1 MSSENSQASSPAS
14 TGDASKSGS
23 ENISTGAAAMMM
35 LASVNKASSQQ
46 PTRQAA
52 EEIPTETQETPTAR
66 AEQAPELTATTEET
80 QAPETTEAAP
90 ETPTTE
96 ADPVPSQT
104 HSFTPEQQEIF
115 NRRLRKELAKTSAI
129 QAQME
134 ETKAKLK
141 EMEAKLNSQ
150 QTAQPTPPPPPVVV
164 ASEPLSGFN
173 DPASLADLKK
183 TAKDALRYVEEV
195 LEDPSRWNVSTVVDP
210 VTGDEREVTYHN
222 IGDVSYTKADL
233 ISQRRQARAT
243 LEDLIPKREQFI
255 ATRVESTRQA
265 HIQFPFLTD
274 TSSPEYKVAEAARK
288 NPALASIM
296 SMPQAEYILGVQ
308 IRGLRALAEDAAA
321 AAAKTK
327 PKAPASKPASD
338 QAVVSSG
345 SASAVRQPAGNGER
359 GKLSAEMAK
368 MGTKGGIN
376 SVDAQSLLLRH
387 EQLRKSR

>member
-1 MSSENSQASSPAS
+1 MSSENTPASSPAP
-14 TGDASKSGS
+14 TGDAPKSGS

-35 LASVNKASSQQ
+35 LASASKPSTPQPARKASEDTS
-46 PTRQAA
+46 
-52 EEIPTETQETPTAR
+52 TQTPETPTAR

-80 QAPETTEAAP
+80 PAPETTEVAP
-90 ETPTTE
+90 ETPTPE
-96 ADPVPSQT
+96 ADPVHSQT

-129 QAQME
+129 QSQME
-134 ETKAKLK
+134 EAKAKLS

-150 QTAQPTPPPPPVVV
+150 QAAPPPPPPV
-164 ASEPLSGFN
+164 ASNVPLSGFN
-173 DPASLADLKK
+173 DLASLADLKK

-195 LEDPSRWNVSTVVDP
+195 LEDPSRWNTSTVVDP
-210 VTGDEREVTYHN
+210 VTGDERDVTYHN

-243 LEDLIPKREQFI
+243 LEDHIPKREQFI
-255 ATRVESTRQA
+255 STRVESTRQA
-265 HIQFPFLTD
+265 HIQFPFLAD

-338 QAVVSSG
+338 QVMVSSG
-345 SASAVRQPAGNGER
+345 SASAVRQPATNGER
-359 GKLSAEMAK
+359 GKLAAEMAK
-368 MGTKGGIN
+368 MGSKGGIN

>member
-1 MSSENSQASSPAS
+1 MSSENTPASSPAP
-14 TGDASKSGS
+14 TGDAPKSGS

-35 LASVNKASSQQ
+35 LASASKPSTPQPARKASEDTS
-46 PTRQAA
+46 
-52 EEIPTETQETPTAR
+52 TQTPETPTAR

-80 QAPETTEAAP
+80 PAPETTEVAP
-90 ETPTTE
+90 ETPPPE
-96 ADPVPSQT
+96 ADPVHSQT

-115 NRRLRKELAKTSAI
+115 NRRLRKELAKTAAI
-129 QAQME
+129 QSQME
-134 ETKAKLK
+134 ETKAKLS

-150 QTAQPTPPPPPVVV
+150 QAAPPPPPPVAANV
-164 ASEPLSGFN
+164 PLSGFN
-173 DPASLADLKK
+173 DLASLADLKK

-195 LEDPSRWNVSTVVDP
+195 LEDPARWNTSTVVDP
-210 VTGDEREVTYHN
+210 VTGDERDVTYHN

-243 LEDLIPKREQFI
+243 LEDHIPKREQFI

-265 HIQFPFLTD
+265 HIQFPFLAD
-274 TSSPEYKVAEAARK
+274 PSSPEYKVAEAARK

-338 QAVVSSG
+338 QVMVSSG
-345 SASAVRQPAGNGER
+345 SASAARQPAVNGER
-359 GKLSAEMAK
+359 GKLAAEMAK
-368 MGTKGGIN
+368 MGSKGGIN

>member
-1 MSSENSQASSPAS
+1 MG
-14 TGDASKSGS
+14 T
-23 ENISTGAAAMMM
+23 AAVMM
-35 LASVNKASSQQ
+35 LASASKPSTPQPAHKASEDTS
-46 PTRQAA
+46 
-52 EEIPTETQETPTAR
+52 TETQETPTAR

-80 QAPETTEAAP
+80 PAPETTEDAP
-90 ETPTTE
+90 ETPTPG
-96 ADPVPSQT
+96 ADPVHSQT

-115 NRRLRKELAKTSAI
+115 NRRLRKELAKTSAM
-129 QAQME
+129 QSQME
-134 ETKAKLK
+134 ETKAKLS

-150 QTAQPTPPPPPVVV
+150 QAAPPPPPPV
-164 ASEPLSGFN
+164 ASNVPLSGFN
-173 DPASLADLKK
+173 DQASLADLKK

-195 LEDPSRWNVSTVVDP
+195 LEDPSRWNTSTVVDP
-210 VTGDEREVTYHN
+210 VTGDERDVIYHN

-243 LEDLIPKREQFI
+243 LEDHIPKREQFI

-265 HIQFPFLTD
+265 HIQFPFLAD

-338 QAVVSSG
+338 QVVVSSG
-345 SASAVRQPAGNGER
+345 SASAARQPATSGER
-359 GKLSAEMAK
+359 GKLAAEMAK
-368 MGTKGGIN
+368 MGSKGGIN
-376 SVDAQSLLLRH
+376 SADAQSLLLRH
-387 EQLRKSR
+387 EQLRKFR

>member
-1 MSSENSQASSPAS
+1 MSSENTPASSPAP
-14 TGDASKSGS
+14 TGDAPKSGS

-35 LASVNKASSQQ
+35 LASASKPSSSQ
-46 PTRQAA
+46 PARQAS
-52 EEIPTETQETPTAR
+52 EDTSTNPSETPTAR

-80 QAPETTEAAP
+80 PAPETTEDAP
-90 ETPTTE
+90 ETPTPE
-96 ADPVPSQT
+96 ADPVHSQT

-115 NRRLRKELAKTSAI
+115 NRRLRKELAKTSAM
-129 QAQME
+129 QSQME
-134 ETKAKLK
+134 ETKAKLS

-150 QTAQPTPPPPPVVV
+150 QAAPPPPPPV
-164 ASEPLSGFN
+164 ASNVPLSGFN
-173 DPASLADLKK
+173 DLASLADLKK

-195 LEDPSRWNVSTVVDP
+195 LEDPARWNTSTVVDP
-210 VTGDEREVTYHN
+210 VTGDERDVTYHN

-243 LEDLIPKREQFI
+243 LEDHIPKREQFI
-255 ATRVESTRQA
+255 STRVESTRQA
-265 HIQFPFLTD
+265 HIQFPFLAD

-338 QAVVSSG
+338 QVMVSSG
-345 SASAVRQPAGNGER
+345 SASAVRQPATNGER
-359 GKLSAEMAK
+359 GKLAAEMAK
-368 MGTKGGIN
+368 MGSKGGIN

>member
-1 MSSENSQASSPAS
+1 MSSENTQASSPAP
-14 TGDASKSGS
+14 TGDALKSGS
-23 ENISTGAAAMMM
+23 ENISMGTAAVMM
-35 LASVNKASSQQ
+35 LASASKPSTPPTHKASEDTS
-46 PTRQAA
+46 
-52 EEIPTETQETPTAR
+52 TETQETPTAR

-80 QAPETTEAAP
+80 PAPETTEDAP
-90 ETPTTE
+90 ETPTPG
-96 ADPVPSQT
+96 ADPVHSQT

-115 NRRLRKELAKTSAI
+115 NRRLRKELAKTSAM
-129 QAQME
+129 QSQME
-134 ETKAKLK
+134 ETKAKLS

-150 QTAQPTPPPPPVVV
+150 QAAPPPPPPV
-164 ASEPLSGFN
+164 ASNVPLSGFN
-173 DPASLADLKK
+173 DQASLADLKK

-195 LEDPSRWNVSTVVDP
+195 LEDPSRWNTSTVVDP
-210 VTGDEREVTYHN
+210 VTGDERDVTYHN

-243 LEDLIPKREQFI
+243 LEDHIPKREQFI

-265 HIQFPFLTD
+265 HIQFPFLAD

-338 QAVVSSG
+338 QVVVSSG
-345 SASAVRQPAGNGER
+345 SASAARQPATSGER
-359 GKLSAEMAK
+359 GKLAAEMAK
-368 MGTKGGIN
+368 MGSKGGIN
-376 SVDAQSLLLRH
+376 SADAQSLLLRH
-387 EQLRKSR
+387 EQLRKFR

>member
-1 MSSENSQASSPAS
+1 MSSENTPASSPAP
-14 TGDASKSGS
+14 TGDAPKSGS

-35 LASVNKASSQQ
+35 LASASKPSTPQPARKASEDTSTT
-46 PTRQAA
+46 PS
-52 EEIPTETQETPTAR
+52 ETPTAR

-80 QAPETTEAAP
+80 PAPETTEVAP
-90 ETPTTE
+90 ETPTPE
-96 ADPVPSQT
+96 ADPVHSQT

-129 QAQME
+129 QSQME
-134 ETKAKLK
+134 EAKAKLS

-150 QTAQPTPPPPPVVV
+150 QAAPPPPPPV
-164 ASEPLSGFN
+164 ASNVPLSGFN
-173 DPASLADLKK
+173 DLASLADLKK

-195 LEDPSRWNVSTVVDP
+195 LEDPARWNTSTVVDP
-210 VTGDEREVTYHN
+210 VTGDERDVTYHN

-243 LEDLIPKREQFI
+243 LEDHIPKREQFI
-255 ATRVESTRQA
+255 STRVESTRQA
-265 HIQFPFLTD
+265 HIQFPFLAD

-338 QAVVSSG
+338 QVMVSSG
-345 SASAVRQPAGNGER
+345 SASAARQPAANGER
-359 GKLSAEMAK
+359 GKLAAEMAK
-368 MGTKGGIN
+368 MGSKGGIN

>member
-1 MSSENSQASSPAS
+1 MSSENTPASSPAP
-14 TGDASKSGS
+14 TGDAPKSGS

-35 LASVNKASSQQ
+35 LASANKPSSSQPSRKASEDTS
-46 PTRQAA
+46 
-52 EEIPTETQETPTAR
+52 TQTPETPTAR

-80 QAPETTEAAP
+80 QAPETTEVAS
-90 ETPTTE
+90 ETPKAE
-96 ADPVPSQT
+96 ADPVHSQT

-115 NRRLRKELAKTSAI
+115 NRRLRKELAKTSAM
-129 QAQME
+129 QSQME
-134 ETKAKLK
+134 ETKAKLS

-150 QTAQPTPPPPPVVV
+150 QVAQATPPPPPVPSNV
-164 ASEPLSGFN
+164 PLSGFN
-173 DPASLADLKK
+173 DQASLADLKK

-195 LEDPSRWNVSTVVDP
+195 LEDPSRWNTSTVVDP
-210 VTGDEREVTYHN
+210 VTGDERDVTYHN

-243 LEDLIPKREQFI
+243 LEDHIPKREQFI

-265 HIQFPFLTD
+265 HIQFPFLAD
-274 TSSPEYKVAEAARK
+274 PSSPEYKVAEAARK

-327 PKAPASKPASD
+327 PKAPASRPASD
-338 QAVVSSG
+338 QVVVSSG
-345 SASAVRQPAGNGER
+345 SASAARQPAASGER
-359 GKLSAEMAK
+359 GKLAAEMAK
-368 MGTKGGIN
+368 MGSKGGIN
-376 SVDAQSLLLRH
+376 SADAQSLLLRH

>member
-1 MSSENSQASSPAS
+1 MSSENTQASSPAP
-14 TGDASKSGS
+14 TGDALKSGS
-23 ENISTGAAAMMM
+23 ENISMGTAAVMM
-35 LASVNKASSQQ
+35 LASASKPSTPPAHKASEDTS
-46 PTRQAA
+46 
-52 EEIPTETQETPTAR
+52 TETQETPTAR

-80 QAPETTEAAP
+80 PAPETTEVAP
-90 ETPTTE
+90 ETPTLE
-96 ADPVPSQT
+96 ADPVHSQT

-115 NRRLRKELAKTSAI
+115 NRRLRKELAKTSAM
-129 QAQME
+129 QSQME
-134 ETKAKLK
+134 ETKAKLS

-150 QTAQPTPPPPPVVV
+150 QAAPPPPPPVPSNV
-164 ASEPLSGFN
+164 PLSGFN
-173 DPASLADLKK
+173 DQASLADLKK

-195 LEDPSRWNVSTVVDP
+195 LEDPSRWNTSTVVDP
-210 VTGDEREVTYHN
+210 VTGDERDVTYHN

-243 LEDLIPKREQFI
+243 LEDHIPKREQFI

-265 HIQFPFLTD
+265 HIQFPFLAD

-338 QAVVSSG
+338 QVVVSSG
-345 SASAVRQPAGNGER
+345 SASAARQPAASGER
-359 GKLSAEMAK
+359 GKLATEMAK
-368 MGTKGGIN
+368 MGSKGGIN

-387 EQLRKSR
+387 EQLRKFR

>member
-1 MSSENSQASSPAS
+1 MSSENTPASSPAP
-14 TGDASKSGS
+14 TGDAPKSGS

-35 LASVNKASSQQ
+35 LASASKPSTPQPARKASEDTS
-46 PTRQAA
+46 
-52 EEIPTETQETPTAR
+52 TQTSETPTAR

-80 QAPETTEAAP
+80 PAPETTEVAP
-90 ETPTTE
+90 ETPTPE
-96 ADPVPSQT
+96 ADPVHSQT

-129 QAQME
+129 QSQME
-134 ETKAKLK
+134 EAKAKLS

-150 QTAQPTPPPPPVVV
+150 QAAPPPPPPV
-164 ASEPLSGFN
+164 ASNVPLSGFN
-173 DPASLADLKK
+173 DLASLADLKK

-195 LEDPSRWNVSTVVDP
+195 LEDPARWNTSTVVDP
-210 VTGDEREVTYHN
+210 VTGDERDVTYHN

-243 LEDLIPKREQFI
+243 LEDHIPKREQFI
-255 ATRVESTRQA
+255 STRVESTRQA
-265 HIQFPFLTD
+265 HIQFPFLAD

-338 QAVVSSG
+338 QVMVSSG
-345 SASAVRQPAGNGER
+345 SASAARQPAANGER
-359 GKLSAEMAK
+359 GKLAAEMAK
-368 MGTKGGIN
+368 MGSKGGIN

>member
-1 MSSENSQASSPAS
+1 MSSENTPASSPAP
-14 TGDASKSGS
+14 TGDAPKSGS

-35 LASVNKASSQQ
+35 LASASKPSTPQPARKASEDTS
-46 PTRQAA
+46 
-52 EEIPTETQETPTAR
+52 TQTPETPTAR

-80 QAPETTEAAP
+80 PAPETTEVAP
-90 ETPTTE
+90 ETPTPE
-96 ADPVPSQT
+96 ADPVHSQT

-115 NRRLRKELAKTSAI
+115 NRRLRKELAKTSAM
-129 QAQME
+129 QSQME
-134 ETKAKLK
+134 EAKAKLS

-150 QTAQPTPPPPPVVV
+150 QAAPPPPPPV
-164 ASEPLSGFN
+164 ASNVPLSGFN
-173 DPASLADLKK
+173 DLASLADLKK

-195 LEDPSRWNVSTVVDP
+195 LEDPARWNTSTVVDP
-210 VTGDEREVTYHN
+210 VTGDERDVTYHN

-243 LEDLIPKREQFI
+243 LEDHIPKREQFI
-255 ATRVESTRQA
+255 STRVESTRQA
-265 HIQFPFLTD
+265 HIQFPFLAD

-338 QAVVSSG
+338 QVMVSSG
-345 SASAVRQPAGNGER
+345 SASAARQPAANGER
-359 GKLSAEMAK
+359 GKLAAEMAK
-368 MGTKGGIN
+368 MGSKGGIN

>member
-1 MSSENSQASSPAS
+1 
-14 TGDASKSGS
+14 
-23 ENISTGAAAMMM
+23 MMM
-35 LASVNKASSQQ
+35 LASASKPSTPQPARKASEDTSTN
-46 PTRQAA
+46 PS
-52 EEIPTETQETPTAR
+52 ETPTAR

-80 QAPETTEAAP
+80 PAPETTEAAS
-90 ETPTTE
+90 ETPKAE
-96 ADPVPSQT
+96 ADPVHSQT

-115 NRRLRKELAKTSAI
+115 NRRLRKELAKTAAI
-129 QAQME
+129 QSQME
-134 ETKAKLK
+134 ETKAKLS

-150 QTAQPTPPPPPVVV
+150 QAAPPPPPPVAANV
-164 ASEPLSGFN
+164 PLAGFN
-173 DPASLADLKK
+173 DLASLADLKK

-195 LEDPSRWNVSTVVDP
+195 LEDPARWNTSTVVDP
-210 VTGDEREVTYHN
+210 VTGDERDVTYHN

-243 LEDLIPKREQFI
+243 LEDHIPKREQFI

-265 HIQFPFLTD
+265 HIQFPFLAD

-338 QAVVSSG
+338 QVMVSSG
-345 SASAVRQPAGNGER
+345 SASAARQPAVNGER
-359 GKLSAEMAK
+359 GKLAAEMAK
-368 MGTKGGIN
+368 MGSKGGIN

>member
-1 MSSENSQASSPAS
+1 MSSENTPASSPAP
-14 TGDASKSGS
+14 TGDAPKSGS

-35 LASVNKASSQQ
+35 LASASKPSSSQ
-46 PTRQAA
+46 PARQAS
-52 EEIPTETQETPTAR
+52 EDTSTNPSETPTAR

-80 QAPETTEAAP
+80 PAPETTEDAP
-90 ETPTTE
+90 ETPTPE
-96 ADPVPSQT
+96 ADPVHSQT

-115 NRRLRKELAKTSAI
+115 NRRLRKELAKTSAM
-129 QAQME
+129 QSQME
-134 ETKAKLK
+134 ETKAKLS

-150 QTAQPTPPPPPVVV
+150 QAAPPPPPPV
-164 ASEPLSGFN
+164 ASNVPLSGFN
-173 DPASLADLKK
+173 DLASLADLKK

-195 LEDPSRWNVSTVVDP
+195 LEDPARWNTSTVVDP
-210 VTGDEREVTYHN
+210 VTGDERDVTYHN

-243 LEDLIPKREQFI
+243 LEDHIPKREQFI
-255 ATRVESTRQA
+255 STRVESTRQA
-265 HIQFPFLTD
+265 HIQFPFLAD

-338 QAVVSSG
+338 QVMVSSG
-345 SASAVRQPAGNGER
+345 SASAARQPAANGER
-359 GKLSAEMAK
+359 GKLAAEMAK
-368 MGTKGGIN
+368 MGSKGGIN

>member
-1 MSSENSQASSPAS
+1 
-14 TGDASKSGS
+14 
-23 ENISTGAAAMMM
+23 MMM
-35 LASVNKASSQQ
+35 LASASKPSTPQPARKASEDTSTQ
-46 PTRQAA
+46 
-52 EEIPTETQETPTAR
+52 IQETPTAR

-80 QAPETTEAAP
+80 PAPETTEAAS
-90 ETPTTE
+90 ETPKAE
-96 ADPVPSQT
+96 ADPVHSQT

-115 NRRLRKELAKTSAI
+115 NRRLRKELAKTAAI
-129 QAQME
+129 QSQME
-134 ETKAKLK
+134 ETKAKLS

-150 QTAQPTPPPPPVVV
+150 QAAPPPPPPPVAANV
-164 ASEPLSGFN
+164 PLAGFN
-173 DPASLADLKK
+173 DLASLADLKK

-195 LEDPSRWNVSTVVDP
+195 LEDPARWNTSTVVDP
-210 VTGDEREVTYHN
+210 VTGDERDVTYHN

-243 LEDLIPKREQFI
+243 LEDHIPKREQFI

-265 HIQFPFLTD
+265 HIQFPFLAD
-274 TSSPEYKVAEAARK
+274 PSSPEYKVAEAARK

-338 QAVVSSG
+338 QVMVSSG
-345 SASAVRQPAGNGER
+345 SASAARQPAVNGER
-359 GKLSAEMAK
+359 GKLAAEMAK
-368 MGTKGGIN
+368 MGSKGGIN
-376 SVDAQSLLLRH
+376 SADAQSLLLRH

>member
-1 MSSENSQASSPAS
+1 MSSENTPASSPAP
-14 TGDASKSGS
+14 TGDAPKSGS

-35 LASVNKASSQQ
+35 LASASKPSSSQ
-46 PTRQAA
+46 PARQAS
-52 EEIPTETQETPTAR
+52 EDTSTNPSETPTAR

-80 QAPETTEAAP
+80 PAPETTEVAP
-90 ETPTTE
+90 ETPTPE
-96 ADPVPSQT
+96 ADPVHSQT

-129 QAQME
+129 QSQME
-134 ETKAKLK
+134 ETKAKLS

-150 QTAQPTPPPPPVVV
+150 QAAPPPPPPV
-164 ASEPLSGFN
+164 ASNVPLSGFN
-173 DPASLADLKK
+173 DLASLADLKK

-195 LEDPSRWNVSTVVDP
+195 LEDPARWNTSTVVDP
-210 VTGDEREVTYHN
+210 VTGDERDVTYHN

-243 LEDLIPKREQFI
+243 LEDHIPKREQFI
-255 ATRVESTRQA
+255 STRVESTRQA
-265 HIQFPFLTD
+265 HIQFPFLAD

-338 QAVVSSG
+338 QVMVSSG
-345 SASAVRQPAGNGER
+345 SASAARQPAANGER
-359 GKLSAEMAK
+359 GKLAAEMAK
-368 MGTKGGIN
+368 MGSKGGIN

>member
-1 MSSENSQASSPAS
+1 
-14 TGDASKSGS
+14 
-23 ENISTGAAAMMM
+23 MMM
-35 LASVNKASSQQ
+35 LASASKPSTSQPSRKASEDTS
-46 PTRQAA
+46 
-52 EEIPTETQETPTAR
+52 TQTPDPTAR

-80 QAPETTEAAP
+80 PAPETTEVAS
-90 ETPTTE
+90 ETPKAE
-96 ADPVPSQT
+96 ADPVHSQT

-115 NRRLRKELAKTSAI
+115 NRRLRKELAKTSAM
-129 QAQME
+129 QSQME
-134 ETKAKLK
+134 ETKAKLS

-150 QTAQPTPPPPPVVV
+150 QVAQATPPPPPVPSNV
-164 ASEPLSGFN
+164 PLSGFN
-173 DPASLADLKK
+173 DQASLADLKK

-195 LEDPSRWNVSTVVDP
+195 LEDPSRWNTSTVVDP
-210 VTGDEREVTYHN
+210 VTGDERDVTYHN

-243 LEDLIPKREQFI
+243 LEDHIPKREQFI

-265 HIQFPFLTD
+265 HIQFPFLAD

-338 QAVVSSG
+338 QVVVSSG
-345 SASAVRQPAGNGER
+345 SASAARQPAASGER
-359 GKLSAEMAK
+359 GKLAAEMAK
-368 MGTKGGIN
+368 MGSKGGIN
-376 SVDAQSLLLRH
+376 SADAQSLLLRH

>member
-1 MSSENSQASSPAS
+1 MSSENTPASSPAP
-14 TGDASKSGS
+14 TGDAPKSGS

-35 LASVNKASSQQ
+35 LASASKPSTPQPARKASEDTS
-46 PTRQAA
+46 TQA
-52 EEIPTETQETPTAR
+52 PETPTAR

-80 QAPETTEAAP
+80 PAPETTEVAP
-90 ETPTTE
+90 ETPTPE
-96 ADPVPSQT
+96 ADPVHSQT

-129 QAQME
+129 QSQME
-134 ETKAKLK
+134 EAKAKLS

-150 QTAQPTPPPPPVVV
+150 QAAPPPPPPV
-164 ASEPLSGFN
+164 ASNVPLSGFN
-173 DPASLADLKK
+173 DLASLADLKK

-195 LEDPSRWNVSTVVDP
+195 LEDPARWNTSTVVDP
-210 VTGDEREVTYHN
+210 VTGDERDVTYHN

-243 LEDLIPKREQFI
+243 LEDHIPKREQFI
-255 ATRVESTRQA
+255 STRVESTRQA
-265 HIQFPFLTD
+265 HIQFPFLAD

-338 QAVVSSG
+338 QVMVSSG
-345 SASAVRQPAGNGER
+345 SASAARQPAANGER
-359 GKLSAEMAK
+359 GKLAAEMAK
-368 MGTKGGIN
+368 MGSKGGIN

>member
-1 MSSENSQASSPAS
+1 MSSENTPASSPAP
-14 TGDASKSGS
+14 TGDAPKSGS

-35 LASVNKASSQQ
+35 LASASKPSTPQPARKASEDTS
-46 PTRQAA
+46 
-52 EEIPTETQETPTAR
+52 TQTPETPTAR

-80 QAPETTEAAP
+80 PAPETTEAAS
-90 ETPTTE
+90 ETPKAE
-96 ADPVPSQT
+96 ADPVHSQT

-129 QAQME
+129 QSQME
-134 ETKAKLK
+134 EAKAKLS

-150 QTAQPTPPPPPVVV
+150 QAAPPPPPPV
-164 ASEPLSGFN
+164 ASNVPLSGFN
-173 DPASLADLKK
+173 DLASLADLKK

-195 LEDPSRWNVSTVVDP
+195 LEDPARWNTSTVVDP
-210 VTGDEREVTYHN
+210 VTGDERDVTYHN

-243 LEDLIPKREQFI
+243 LEDHIPKREQFI
-255 ATRVESTRQA
+255 STRVESTRQA
-265 HIQFPFLTD
+265 HIQFPFLAD

-338 QAVVSSG
+338 QVMVSSG
-345 SASAVRQPAGNGER
+345 SASAARQPAANGER
-359 GKLSAEMAK
+359 GKLAAEMAK
-368 MGTKGGIN
+368 MGSKGGIN

>member
-1 MSSENSQASSPAS
+1 
-14 TGDASKSGS
+14 
-23 ENISTGAAAMMM
+23 MMM
-35 LASVNKASSQQ
+35 LASASKPSSSQPSRKASEDTS
-46 PTRQAA
+46 
-52 EEIPTETQETPTAR
+52 TQTPETPTAR

-80 QAPETTEAAP
+80 PAPETTEVAP
-90 ETPTTE
+90 ETPTPE
-96 ADPVPSQT
+96 ADPVHSQT

-115 NRRLRKELAKTSAI
+115 NRRLRKELAKTSAM
-129 QAQME
+129 QSQME
-134 ETKAKLK
+134 ETKAKLS

-150 QTAQPTPPPPPVVV
+150 QAAPPPPPPV
-164 ASEPLSGFN
+164 ASNVPLSGFN
-173 DPASLADLKK
+173 DQASLADLKK

-195 LEDPSRWNVSTVVDP
+195 LEDPSRWNTSTVVDP
-210 VTGDEREVTYHN
+210 VTGDERDVTYHN

-243 LEDLIPKREQFI
+243 LEDHIPKREQFI

-265 HIQFPFLTD
+265 HIQFPFLAD

-338 QAVVSSG
+338 QVVVSSG
-345 SASAVRQPAGNGER
+345 SASAARQPAASGER
-359 GKLSAEMAK
+359 GKLAAEMAK
-368 MGTKGGIN
+368 MGSKGGIN
-376 SVDAQSLLLRH
+376 SADAQSLLLRH

>member
-1 MSSENSQASSPAS
+1 
-14 TGDASKSGS
+14 
-23 ENISTGAAAMMM
+23 MMM
-35 LASVNKASSQQ
+35 LASANKPSSQPSRKASEDTS
-46 PTRQAA
+46 
-52 EEIPTETQETPTAR
+52 TQTPETPTAR

-80 QAPETTEAAP
+80 PAPETTEVAP
-90 ETPTTE
+90 ETPTPE
-96 ADPVPSQT
+96 ADPVHSQT

-115 NRRLRKELAKTSAI
+115 NRRLRKELAKTSAM
-129 QAQME
+129 QSQME
-134 ETKAKLK
+134 ETKAKLS

-150 QTAQPTPPPPPVVV
+150 QVAQATPPPPPVPSNV
-164 ASEPLSGFN
+164 PLSGFN
-173 DPASLADLKK
+173 DQASLADLKK

-195 LEDPSRWNVSTVVDP
+195 LEDPSRWNTSTVVDP
-210 VTGDEREVTYHN
+210 VTGDERDVTYHN

-243 LEDLIPKREQFI
+243 LEDHIPKREQFI

-265 HIQFPFLTD
+265 HIQFPFLAD

-338 QAVVSSG
+338 QVVVSSG
-345 SASAVRQPAGNGER
+345 SASAARQPAASGER
-359 GKLSAEMAK
+359 GKLAAEMAK
-368 MGTKGGIN
+368 MGSKGGIN
-376 SVDAQSLLLRH
+376 SADAQSLLLRH

>member
-1 MSSENSQASSPAS
+1 MSSENTPASSPAP
-14 TGDASKSGS
+14 TGDAPKSGS

-35 LASVNKASSQQ
+35 LASASKPSTPQPARKASEDTS
-46 PTRQAA
+46 
-52 EEIPTETQETPTAR
+52 TQTPETPTAR

-80 QAPETTEAAP
+80 PAPETTEVAP
-90 ETPTTE
+90 ETPPPE
-96 ADPVPSQT
+96 ADPVHSQT

-129 QAQME
+129 QSQME
-134 ETKAKLK
+134 EAKAKLS

-150 QTAQPTPPPPPVVV
+150 QAAPPPPPPV
-164 ASEPLSGFN
+164 ASNVPLSGFN
-173 DPASLADLKK
+173 DLASLADLKK

-195 LEDPSRWNVSTVVDP
+195 LEDPARWNTSTVVDP
-210 VTGDEREVTYHN
+210 VTGDERDVTYHN

-243 LEDLIPKREQFI
+243 LEDHIPKREQFI
-255 ATRVESTRQA
+255 STRVESTRQA
-265 HIQFPFLTD
+265 HIQFPFLAD

-338 QAVVSSG
+338 QVMVSSG
-345 SASAVRQPAGNGER
+345 SASAARQPAANGER
-359 GKLSAEMAK
+359 GKLAAEMAK
-368 MGTKGGIN
+368 MGSKGGIN

>member
-1 MSSENSQASSPAS
+1 MSSENTPASSPAP
-14 TGDASKSGS
+14 TGDAPKSGS

-35 LASVNKASSQQ
+35 LASASKPSTPQPARKASEDTSTN
-46 PTRQAA
+46 PS
-52 EEIPTETQETPTAR
+52 ETPTAR

-80 QAPETTEAAP
+80 PAPETTEAAS
-90 ETPTTE
+90 ETPKAE
-96 ADPVPSQT
+96 ADPVHSQT

-115 NRRLRKELAKTSAI
+115 NRRLRKELAKTAAI
-129 QAQME
+129 QSQME
-134 ETKAKLK
+134 ETKAKLS

-150 QTAQPTPPPPPVVV
+150 QAAPPPPPPPVAANV
-164 ASEPLSGFN
+164 PLAGFN
-173 DPASLADLKK
+173 DLASLADLKK

-195 LEDPSRWNVSTVVDP
+195 LEDPARWNTSTVVDP
-210 VTGDEREVTYHN
+210 VTGDERDVTYHN

-243 LEDLIPKREQFI
+243 LEDHIPKREQFI

-265 HIQFPFLTD
+265 HIQFPFLAD

-338 QAVVSSG
+338 QVVVSSG
-345 SASAVRQPAGNGER
+345 SASAIRQPATNGER
-359 GKLSAEMAK
+359 GKLAAEMAK
-368 MGTKGGIN
+368 MGSKGGIN